1 MHSIIFVL
9 IFYLSITK
17 KFCIADPH
25 EDLFGSGTVSKGK
38 KIKVIFM
45 ISDDQIYKLS
55 IRFETM
61 HFLVRAVQPRGNSW
75 LNWEQ
80 FRSFK

>member
-1 MHSIIFVL
+1 MHSIIFVM

-25 EDLFGSGTVSKGK
+25 EELFGSGTLSKGKK

-55 IRFETM
+55 IRFEM
-61 HFLVRAVQPRGNSW
+61 KHFLVRAGQPQGKS
-75 LNWEQ
+75 
-80 FRSFK
+80 

>member
-1 MHSIIFVL
+1 
-9 IFYLSITK
+9 
-17 KFCIADPH
+17 
-25 EDLFGSGTVSKGK
+25 
-38 KIKVIFM
+38 M

-55 IRFETM
+55 IRFETK
-61 HFLVRAVQPRGNSW
+61 HFLVRAGQPQGKSW